1 MALNLRTPLTFPAAI
16 SSTTARFDLRSAAT
30 AVAVGGGIAPSTSSR
45 PAPVLVD
52 AADGGLGSATDG
64 LLLPVVLAL
73 ISLIGAALIVAMIR
87 RRSQRRPAS
96 ETAESEAPSAGGLA
110 STSGRDRNLPR
121 WLDPSI
127 AAARF
132 RTDTT
137 TAVRTAAAMV
147 ATPARTPLVFAGPI
161 DELVDRARVRYDAVP
176 LLDRPDDVL
185 GQTQGELDAEDEVEV
200 LERSE
205 IWARIRTPN
214 GTTGWLP
221 GMTLSMQTAVAAPSA
236 EEVPVV
242 GPPARP
248 VTPVQADEPSELE
261 SILAAILA
269 QRRAHPE
276 PPATMPVEPPS
287 TAVEPIVGVDVPSV
301 APKRTRVRK
310 PEGERPAATQSA
322 PRRTARVAD
331 RLPPDPV
338 EPAPIAPAPIALD
351 PLPAAPKRRRPR
363 PPAAERKAARPS

>member
-1 MALNLRTPLTFPAAI
+1 MALNLRTPLTFAAAI
-16 SSTTARFDLRSAAT
+16 SSTTARFDARSVAT
-30 AVAVGGGIAPSTSSR
+30 TVAVGGVVAPGTTGR
-45 PAPVLVD
+45 PGPVLVNAVD
-52 AADGGLGSATDG
+52 AGLGSGTDG
-64 LLLPVVLAL
+64 LILPLVIAL
-73 ISLIGAALIVAMIR
+73 VTVIGAALIVVMIR

-96 ETAESEAPSAGGLA
+96 ETAESEDASAGGLA
-110 STSGRDRNLPR
+110 SASGRDRNLPR

-137 TAVRTAAAMV
+137 TAVRSAAAMV
-147 ATPARTPLVFAGPI
+147 AAPARTPLMFAGPV
-161 DELVDRARVRYDAVP
+161 DELVERARVRYDAVP

-205 IWARIRTPN
+205 IWARVRTPK

-221 GMTLSMQTAVAAPSA
+221 GMTLSMLAGFAAPSTD
-236 EEVPVV
+236 EVPVA
-242 GPPARP
+242 GHPGRP
-248 VTPVQADEPSELE
+248 LAPIPADEPSELE

-276 PPATMPVEPPS
+276 PPAGTL
-287 TAVEPIVGVDVPSV
+287 AQPIDEVDVPAV
-301 APKRTRVRK
+301 APKRTRARK
-310 PEGERPAATQSA
+310 PTGERSAATQAA

-331 RLPPDPV
+331 RVPPDPV
-338 EPAPIAPAPIALD
+338 TPAPIALD
-351 PLPAAPKRRRPR
+351 PLLSAPKRHRLRA
-363 PPAAERKAARPS
+363 PAGER

>member
-1 MALNLRTPLTFPAAI
+1 MALNLRTPLTFAAAI
-16 SSTTARFDLRSAAT
+16 SSTTARFDVRAAAT
-30 AVAVGGGIAPSTSSR
+30 TVSVGGGVAPGTTVR
-45 PAPVLVD
+45 PGPLLVD
-52 AADGGLGSATDG
+52 AVDGGLGNGTDG
-64 LLLPVVLAL
+64 LVLPLVVAL
-73 ISLIGAALIVAMIR
+73 VTVIGAALIVALIR
-87 RRSQRRPAS
+87 RRSQGRPAS
-96 ETAESEAPSAGGLA
+96 ETAESEDASAGGL
-110 STSGRDRNLPR
+110 TSAPGRDRNLPR

-137 TAVRTAAAMV
+137 TAVRTAAAMIAAPV
-147 ATPARTPLVFAGPI
+147 RTPLVFAGPT
-161 DELVDRARVRYDAVP
+161 DELVVRARVRYDAVP

-205 IWARIRTPN
+205 IWARVRTPN

-221 GMTLSMQTAVAAPSA
+221 GMTLSMSAAAAPSA
-236 EEVPVV
+236 DEVPVA
-242 GPPARP
+242 GHPGRP
-248 VTPVQADEPSELE
+248 MAPITADEPSELE

-276 PPATMPVEPPS
+276 PPPSAPAEP
-287 TAVEPIVGVDVPSV
+287 AVGVEVQST
-301 APKRTRVRK
+301 APKRARAPK
-310 PEGERPAATQSA
+310 PDGERPAVKQSA

-331 RLPPDPV
+331 RVAPDPV
-338 EPAPIAPAPIALD
+338 EPAPIALD

-363 PPAAERKAARPS
+363 TPAAERPAARPS